1 MYIIQTQNNRTLK
14 QHRLN
19 DPFLAL
25 VLYWVTGAM
34 SWPRYSALTF
44 INLPGWCSAE
54 GAAPSEKT
62 AAFKRWKCDGFA
74 CAQTQKNTSKFSWK
88 KKQMCLGFR
97 PADSNPSVSSWLS
110 VLGFGTRRRAA
121 RLNFKHRT
129 HTRLFHSQLSVSSS
143 SRQQKSSL
151 YRSASKKCA
160 LE

>member
-88 KKQMCLGFR
+88 KNKCVWALDLLTVIQVSLLGCLSWVSGRDAVQRVWISSTARTHGCFTLSCLSPA
-97 PADSNPSVSSWLS
+97 PADN
-110 VLGFGTRRRAA
+110 
-121 RLNFKHRT
+121 
-129 HTRLFHSQLSVSSS
+129 
-143 SRQQKSSL
+143 KSPAFTVVRP
-151 YRSASKKCA
+151 RSAH
-160 LE
+160 